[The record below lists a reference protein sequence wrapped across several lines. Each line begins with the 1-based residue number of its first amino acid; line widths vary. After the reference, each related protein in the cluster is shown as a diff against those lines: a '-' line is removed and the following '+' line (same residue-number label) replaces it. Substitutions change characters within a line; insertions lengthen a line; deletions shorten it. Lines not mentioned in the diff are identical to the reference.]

1 MSIAPIR
8 LTILCAVLLSAL
20 IAAGTGL
27 FLSTSRSRA
36 LVENQRDL
44 ANTALILARQMESV
58 FNAVA
63 TVQNGTLEQIADF
76 GGMAGDALQRLARH
90 DVHIKLRDKAA
101 GMPFVGS
108 LTLFSAQ
115 GKVVNFSRQWPVP
128 AIEANDRDFF
138 KALRDDP
145 NLNAFLGQPLRN
157 RASGT
162 WVMHLARKVSG
173 PKGEFL
179 GLISGAVELSY
190 FDSFLSNI
198 ALALPSK
205 GSDVMRPTARSGSS
219 PRTGSR
225 GIRLSSAL
233 TRPPRRFS
241 PTGVRPR
248 LIWRGSPG

>member
-1 MSIAPIR
+1 MSIGPIR
-8 LTILCAVLLSAL
+8 LTILCAVLLSAV

-36 LVENQRDL
+36 LVENQREL
-44 ANTALILARQMESV
+44 ANTALILARQMELV
-58 FNAVA
+58 FNAVE

-76 GGMAGDALQRLARH
+76 GGMAGDAPQQRLARH

-108 LTLFSAQ
+108 LTLFNAQ

-128 AIEANDRDFF
+128 AIDVTDRDFF

-145 NLNAFLGQPLRN
+145 DLNSYLGQPVRN

-179 GLISGAVELSY
+179 GLISV
-190 FDSFLSNI
+190 
-198 ALALPSK
+198 
-205 GSDVMRPTARSGSS
+205 RS
-219 PRTGSR
+219 
-225 GIRLSSAL
+225 SSA
-233 TRPPRRFS
+233 TSTISSATSRWRRAAPSRCSATTQRCWCGIPRSR
-241 PTGVRPR
+241 R
-248 LIWRGSPG
+248 